1 MEIHSLQELIDIIEK
16 LENKYAQKRPSL
28 VFEGDEKYL
37 PRFIFRGHS
46 NHNEYKLLPG
56 ILREESIG
64 FGTRTIYSQLEYN
77 ILVDFI
83 SEGCK
88 YINDVPVTD
97 IPSWLEIAQHFG
109 VPTRLLDFTQNPL
122 VALYFACEDTR
133 DVDGSIWIINEA
145 SYNRIFF
152 KKNNLILSSESK
164 WIISKIITDEIINA
178 FVIPHN
184 SQDCIQYPW
193 IYKPDYRE
201 ERMNMQSSIFMIWG
215 AKRGELT
222 SFVENKNYMTI
233 ENKAENE
240 GEGILCYIKIPSKY
254 KEKILSQLNL
264 CGVNQKFVYPG
275 LDGVGRFINAKY
287 SGKEKRL

>member
-1 MEIHSLQELIDIIEK
+1 M
-16 LENKYAQKRPSL
+16 
-28 VFEGDEKYL
+28 
-37 PRFIFRGHS
+37 
-46 NHNEYKLLPG
+46 
-56 ILREESIG
+56 
-64 FGTRTIYSQLEYN
+64 
-77 ILVDFI
+77 
-83 SEGCK
+83 
-88 YINDVPVTD
+88 
-97 IPSWLEIAQHFG
+97 
-109 VPTRLLDFTQNPL
+109 
-122 VALYFACEDTR
+122 
-133 DVDGSIWIINEA
+133 
-145 SYNRIFF
+145 
-152 KKNNLILSSESK
+152 ILSSESK

-184 SQDCIQYPW
+184 NQDCIQYPW

-233 ENKAENE
+233 ENKVENE
-240 GEGILCYIKIPSKY
+240 GDGILCYIKIPSKY